1 MMNRTINSKTPIYH
15 PSFWSGTQRSS
26 ATELIDENGETFSF
40 LEFTNKL
47 DINLTTSRIHG
58 FQFPEAVVLT
68 RNFKLRTSD
77 LNYECMCL
85 CKTFD
90 VPLWRG

>member
-1 MMNRTINSKTPIYH
+1 MNRTVNSKKPIYH
-15 PSFWSGTQRSS
+15 PRFWSGTQRSS
-26 ATELIDENGETFSF
+26 AVELIDENGETFSF

-47 DINLTTSRIHG
+47 DINMTTSRIVG

-68 RNFKLRTSD
+68 RDFKLRTSD
-77 LNYECMCL
+77 LNYQCMCL